1 MWHIM
6 GVQAP
11 CVCGNPHA
19 HTPGFLEVRQMDSP
33 YICPIC
39 NKPVD
44 LVKDQYTDEDGK
56 LIHESCYIKRLMAGQ
71 NDPPDPHHA
80 E

>member
-1 MWHIM
+1 MTSLM
-6 GVQAP
+6 
-11 CVCGNPHA
+11 
-19 HTPGFLEVRQMDSP
+19 

-44 LVKDQYTDEDGK
+44 LERDRYANEDGK
-56 LIHESCYIKRLMAGQ
+56 AVHESCYVERLTSAR
-71 NDPPDPHHA
+71 NDPPTPQHA